1 MATRTRKRSG
11 NKPQE
16 EEIKQVDAEVVS
28 EDDENKAITP
38 VAEGTPQIEPLT
50 AEEKERLAEL
60 EDSFRTSLNT
70 AAFALKEI
78 SDRKLY
84 RETHKTFEEYCEE
97 QLSISRRFA
106 SYQINFARIVE
117 EFEKEQDV
125 PFLPTS
131 ESQVRA
137 LAKLEPEE
145 RKALWLKSCKKAGN
159 KVPSRETVQLVVKQV
174 KQQEKEYE
182 PIETGACVV
191 IVRASKESLK
201 GYAGYWGFVESVSK
215 KNTYT
220 VALPEKTLRGVPR
233 EDLQEVLLEP
243 EKLDSR
249 KELFE
254 QLKAIYSSNENR
266 EPVVEELLEYF
277 GKKREE
283 TFTSLE
289 KEILGL
295 LREAMKTSPAKE

>member
-1 MATRTRKRSG
+1 MATQTKKRSS

-16 EEIKQVDAEVVS
+16 EEIKQLDAEIVS
-28 EDDENKAITP
+28 EGDASQAITP
-38 VAEGTPQIEPLT
+38 VAEETPQIEPLT
-50 AEEKERLAEL
+50 SEEKERLAEL

-84 RETHKTFEEYCEE
+84 RETHRLFQDYCEE
-97 QLSISRRFA
+97 QLQISRRFA

-137 LAKLEPEE
+137 LAKLTSEE
-145 RKALWLKSCKKAGN
+145 RKALWLESCKKAGN
-159 KVPSRETVQLVVKQV
+159 KVPSRETVQSVVQQIR
-174 KQQEKEYE
+174 QQEKEYE
-182 PIETGACVV
+182 SIETGACVV
-191 IVRASKESLK
+191 IVRASKETLK
-201 GYAGYWGFVESVSK
+201 GYPGYWGFVESVSK

-220 VALPEKTLRGVPR
+220 VALPEKTLRGLPR
-233 EDLQEVLLEP
+233 EDLEKVSLEP
-243 EKLDSR
+243 DKLELR
-249 KELFE
+249 RELFE
-254 QLKAIYSSNENR
+254 QLKVIYGSNEDC

-277 GKKREE
+277 GKKQEE
-283 TFTSLE
+283 TFSSLE
-289 KEILGL
+289 REILGL
-295 LREAMKTSPAKE
+295 VWEAMKAPPAKE

>member
-1 MATRTRKRSG
+1 MATQTRKRNS
-11 NKPQE
+11 NTPQE
-16 EEIKQVDAEVVS
+16 KKIKVVDAELVNDG
-28 EDDENKAITP
+28 DDNTAIEP
-38 VAEGTPQIEPLT
+38 VAEQASQIEPLT
-50 AEEKERLAEL
+50 AEEKDRLAEL
-60 EDSFRTSLNT
+60 EDSFRISLNT

-78 SDRKLY
+78 SDYKLY
-84 RETHKTFEEYCEE
+84 RENYKTFEDYCEE

-117 EFEKEQDV
+117 EFKEEQDV

-145 RKALWLKSCKKAGN
+145 RKALWLRSCKKAGN
-159 KVPSRETVQLVVKQV
+159 KVPSRETVQSVVQQV
-174 KQQEKEYE
+174 RQQEKEYE
-182 PIETGACVV
+182 PIEPGAYVV
-191 IVRASKESLK
+191 IVPASKESLK
-201 GYAGYWGFVESVSK
+201 GYGGYWGFVESVSK

-233 EDLQEVLLEP
+233 EDLKEVSLEP
-243 EKLDSR
+243 EKLASR

-254 QLKAIYSSNENR
+254 QLKAIYSSNESR
-266 EPVVEELLEYF
+266 EPMVEELLGYF
-277 GKKREE
+277 AKKREE

-289 KEILGL
+289 KDILKL
-295 LREAMKTSPAKE
+295 IQTSLV